1 MGYGIIQKRCHGLTG
16 EFRMVKVMAF
26 GSFDMLHEG
35 HKHYLREARSYGD
48 YLIVI
53 VARDENILRFKGRN
67 PKNDENHRL
76 NEVKKLDFVDEAVL
90 GHKED
95 ILKVLEEYKPD
106 VICLGYD
113 QKTINEEKLRQEL
126 KKRNIK
132 AEIVRAKPYKED
144 VYKSSK
150 MKK

>member
-1 MGYGIIQKRCHGLTG
+1 MK
-16 EFRMVKVMAF
+16 KVMAF
-26 GSFDMLHEG
+26 GSFDILHIG
-35 HKHYLREARSYGD
+35 HESYLKQAKSFGD

-53 VARDENILRFKGRN
+53 IARDENILRFKGRK
-67 PKNDENHRL
+67 PRNDENYRL

-95 ILKVLEEYKPD
+95 ILEVLDEFNPD

-113 QKTINEEKLRQEL
+113 QRTVEMEQLKREL
-126 KKRNIK
+126 EKRNLK
-132 AEIVRAKPYKED
+132 AKVVRAKPYKEN

-150 MKK
+150 LGP